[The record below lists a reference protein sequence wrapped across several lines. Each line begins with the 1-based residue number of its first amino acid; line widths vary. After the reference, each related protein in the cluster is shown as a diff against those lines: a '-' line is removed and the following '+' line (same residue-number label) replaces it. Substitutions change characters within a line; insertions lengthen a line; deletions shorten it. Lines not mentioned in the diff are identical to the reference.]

1 MKISTGEIFG
11 WKIDDTIATKLKLL
25 NCCSEN
31 RFEVLRCPNMHVWYN
46 KSNIYLFN
54 EFRLLVLSLSI
65 DTCACNIFFLMNF
78 SECNDFYP
86 GKCIVNWSLDI
97 WNNFDRRLTRSLE
110 RRLNTISKLYF
121 LTQSFG
127 TKINNTRVFNPRCA
141 ISTNCSTQFP
151 NVISL
156 VQNKGLIRESIVQHA
171 KLCTRNDY
179 KDINNISV
187 PGNTGNKIFLLEFD
201 EEE

>member
-1 MKISTGEIFG
+1 MQLQRNF
-11 WKIDDTIATKLKLL
+11 WVVVPLF
-25 NCCSEN
+25 EN
-31 RFEVLRCPNMHVWYN
+31 GFELLRCSNMHVWYN
-46 KSNIYLFN
+46 KSNIILYLFN

-141 ISTNCSTQFP
+141 ISTNCSTQFS

-156 VQNKGLIRESIVQHA
+156 VQNKGLIWESIVYHA

-187 PGNTGNKIFLLEFD
+187 PGNTGNKILLLEFD

>member
-1 MKISTGEIFG
+1 MQLQRNF
-11 WKIDDTIATKLKLL
+11 WVVVPLF
-25 NCCSEN
+25 EN
-31 RFEVLRCPNMHVWYN
+31 GFELLRCSNMHVWYN

-65 DTCACNIFFLMNF
+65 DTCACNIFFLMNL

-141 ISTNCSTQFP
+141 ISTNCSTQFS

-156 VQNKGLIRESIVQHA
+156 VQNKGLIWESIVYHA

-187 PGNTGNKIFLLEFD
+187 PGNTGNKILLLEFD